1 MDKKQYLNSLP
12 CKRISSGAIIFS
24 QKGEL
29 LMVKP
34 SYKDYWSIPGGV
46 VEKNESPYQA
56 CIREGLEE
64 IGIKVRIR
72 KLLSVIY
79 QYRNELD
86 DESIQ
91 FHYLC
96 FPLSKIQIK
105 KIKLAKDEIEDYK
118 YVKVKDVPKY
128 NQRFAER
135 AIKYAKIAKF
145 DTINNY
151 FEDIF

>member
-12 CKRISSGAIIFS
+12 RKRIASGAIIFN

-56 CIREGLEE
+56 CLREALEE
-64 IGIKVRIR
+64 IGIKIKIQRLVG
-72 KLLSVIY
+72 VF
-79 QYRNELD
+79 YRYRRDLD
-86 DESIQ
+86 DELIQ

-96 FPLSKIQIK
+96 FPLSKEQIR

-128 NQRFAER
+128 NQRLTQV
-135 AIKYAKIAKF
+135 AKISAKLAKQ
-145 DTINNY
+145 DSTNNY
-151 FEDIF
+151 FEEFF